1 MFQNRIGSSKTGKD
15 VLKQMDVLKRNRCT
29 KSTCTAMARVFYKL
43 FFLKPKI
50 AAIKEIVKKSASAG
64 ASAITQKLR
73 CVRKCVRNNF

>member
-29 KSTCTAMARVFYKL
+29 KSTCAAMARFYKL

-50 AAIKEIVKKSASAG
+50 AAIKEIMKKSASAG